1 VKKNLQIK
9 NSIHKNYLKKNFNK
23 KLSMLFNKY
32 TNEIIDNI
40 DLPRESYNVLSDDF
54 KFNFNLKDIKK
65 FKKFKTIVIIGM
77 GGSILGTEAI
87 YNCFKKKIKKKFIFL
102 IILILK
108 KFYILKKKKIPVKL
122 FF

>member
-1 VKKNLQIK
+1 MKKNLQIK

-87 YNCFKKKIKKKFIFL
+87 YNCFKKKIKKKVYFFDNINSEE
-102 IILILK
+102 ILY
-108 KFYILKKKKIPVKL
+108 FKKKKIPVKL